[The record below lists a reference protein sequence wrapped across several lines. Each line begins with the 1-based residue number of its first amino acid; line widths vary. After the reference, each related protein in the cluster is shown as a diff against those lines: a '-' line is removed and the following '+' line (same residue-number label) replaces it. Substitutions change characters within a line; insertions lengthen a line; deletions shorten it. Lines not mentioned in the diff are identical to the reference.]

1 MIIAGYTQ
9 RDSRAITLKIERLHA
24 EFDEKL
30 ALYKQNFPMGVCLED
45 LQADPH
51 GKDGNKLIYSSL
63 ELRLIREK
71 IDELMNLSHRIQ
83 KQSFGI

>member
-1 MIIAGYTQ
+1 MIIAGYSQ
-9 RDSRAITLKIERLHA
+9 RDSRAIMLKIERLNA

-45 LQADPH
+45 LEADPH
-51 GKDGNKLIYSSL
+51 DKDRDKLIYSSL

-71 IDELMNLSHRIQ
+71 IEELMNLSHRIQ